1 MTEVESVENPD
12 GEVDR
17 SRNFTEF
24 EDGLK
29 SAHRR
34 KKEELVLRHCLD
46 DQGSSDLGLR
56 GGNMLMIARPRASER
71 RLAEKGFFLQ
81 WLVDGGF

>member
-1 MTEVESVENPD
+1 MIGILFGPAKNRLMAEVEPVEHPD

-17 SRNFTEF
+17 SRNFAEF

-34 KKEELVLRHCLD
+34 KKEELVMRHCLGD
-46 DQGSSDLGLR
+46 R
-56 GGNMLMIARPRASER
+56 GAPPWIAGRKR
-71 RLAEKGFFLQ
+71 
-81 WLVDGGF
+81 D